1 VKPHS
6 DTLAGI
12 VLLIF
17 CGIAL
22 WLTAGFTEVPTILS
36 QNIPPTFFPRL
47 VLMIIAGLSV
57 VLILGGLRSEKNPS
71 AEIPP
76 TVLITALVIT
86 VAVAVTDFVGIF
98 PALFL
103 VSVVLPLCW
112 KEQRLHFIVL
122 LALSLPTSI
131 YLIFTIILGVQFPH
145 GLIADAFS

>member
-1 VKPHS
+1 
-6 DTLAGI
+6 
-12 VLLIF
+12 
-17 CGIAL
+17 
-22 WLTAGFTEVPTILS
+22 
-36 QNIPPTFFPRL
+36 
-47 VLMIIAGLSV
+47 MIIAGLSV
-57 VLILGGLRSEKNPS
+57 VLILGGLRSEKKPS
-71 AEIPP
+71 AEIPSA
-76 TVLITALVIT
+76 TLITALVIT